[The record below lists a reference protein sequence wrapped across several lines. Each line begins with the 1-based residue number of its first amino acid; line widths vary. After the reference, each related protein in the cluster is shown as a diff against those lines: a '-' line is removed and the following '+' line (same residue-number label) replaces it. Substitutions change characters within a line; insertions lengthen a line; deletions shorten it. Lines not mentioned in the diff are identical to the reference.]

1 MDRKPNPAREDDG
14 DWSAEF
20 QKKRRRTWRKT
31 RWAVVVLAVSFAGI
45 WWDMRLFIPG
55 FVASIIAILWI
66 IRVTTRRY
74 LCPACGKTPM
84 TNGPA
89 FGTDGIFYN
98 KDVDLDPEFCSHCG
112 VRLKAALEVTRLF
125 S

>member
-1 MDRKPNPAREDDG
+1 MDKKPNSSREDDG
-14 DWSAEF
+14 DWSADF
-20 QKKRRRTWRKT
+20 QKKRRGAWRRT
-31 RWAVVVLAVSFAGI
+31 RWAVLVLLVSFAGI

-55 FVASIIAILWI
+55 FIASIIAIFWI
-66 IRVTTRRY
+66 LRVTTRRY
-74 LCPACGKTPM
+74 LCPACGKIPM

-98 KDVDLDPEFCSHCG
+98 KDVALDPEFCSNCG
-112 VRLKAALEVTRLF
+112 VRLKAPPEVTRLL